1 MHHSYR
7 CSANLA
13 IFNCLRTEQPRKIY
27 SFKEIYGSI
36 FCIKFIFFLV
46 TFLIS
51 QLVVSV
57 GQAAYNTRR
66 YMLAA
71 LSLGGE
77 IDYHLFTIDFKKC
90 KNNYDINLM
99 KKSEWRPSYDRYSCR
114 PSDSNVCF
122 FVFVFWSLHIKSPAY
137 SFSFLFRRLLTNCFQ

>member
-1 MHHSYR
+1 MLYLDKYHYSILELDA
-7 CSANLA
+7 CKGNSKLKVNFVDASFVSMLLA
-13 IFNCLRTEQPRKIY
+13 IFNCSRKEQPRKIY
-27 SFKEIYGSI
+27 SFKEIYRSI
-36 FCIKFIFFLV
+36 FFIKFIFFLV

-51 QLVVSV
+51 PLVVSV

-77 IDYHLFTIDFKKC
+77 IAYHLFTIDFKKC

-99 KKSEWRPSYDRYSCR
+99 KKSE
-114 PSDSNVCF
+114 
-122 FVFVFWSLHIKSPAY
+122 
-137 SFSFLFRRLLTNCFQ
+137 